1 MKATIQLVGAAALL
15 ALLLSG
21 CRGNSTATPTTTP
34 TTAPTTAPTTM
45 PTTEP
50 TTAPTTQ
57 PTTPPTTQPTT
68 DAATAPTGGEAAPD
82 GDGMGRTA
90 TTPDSRSGLA
100 GPNGMIPDVENSV
113 K

>member
-34 TTAPTTAPTTM
+34 
-45 PTTEP
+45 
-50 TTAPTTQ
+50 
-57 PTTPPTTQPTT
+57 
-68 DAATAPTGGEAAPD
+68 
-82 GDGMGRTA
+82 
-90 TTPDSRSGLA
+90 DSRSGLA
-100 GPNGMIPDVENSV
+100 GSNGRIPDVENSA

>member
-21 CRGNSTATPTTTP
+21 CRGNSMATPTTTP

-45 PTTEP
+45 PTTKP
-50 TTAPTTQ
+50 TTT
-57 PTTPPTTQPTT
+57 PTTPPTTQPSTQPTT
-68 DAATAPTGGEAAPD
+68 DAATAPTGGETAPD
-82 GDGMGRTA
+82 SDDMGRTA
-90 TTPDSRSGLA
+90 TTPNPRSGLA
-100 GPNGMIPDVENSV
+100 DSNGRIPDVENFA

>member
-21 CRGNSTATPTTTP
+21 CRSNSTATPTTTP

-57 PTTPPTTQPTT
+57 PTTQPTT

-100 GPNGMIPDVENSV
+100 GPNGMIPDVENSA

>member
-15 ALLLSG
+15 AMLLSG
-21 CRGNSTATPTTTP
+21 CRGNSTATPTTIP
-34 TTAPTTAPTTM
+34 TTAPTIA

-50 TTAPTTQ
+50 TTAPTTP
-57 PTTPPTTQPTT
+57 PTTQPATQPTT
-68 DAATAPTGGEAAPD
+68 DAATAPTGGENAPD
-82 GDGMGRTA
+82 SDGMGRTA

-100 GPNGMIPDVENSV
+100 GSNGRIPDVENSA

>member
-21 CRGNSTATPTTTP
+21 CRGNSMAPPTTTP

-50 TTAPTTQ
+50 TTTPTTAPTTQ
-57 PTTPPTTQPTT
+57 PATQPTT
-68 DAATAPTGGEAAPD
+68 DAATAPTGGETAPD
-82 GDGMGRTA
+82 SDDMGRTA
-90 TTPDSRSGLA
+90 TTPNSRSGLA
-100 GPNGMIPDVENSV
+100 DSNGRIPDVENFA

>member
-15 ALLLSG
+15 AMLLSG

-34 TTAPTTAPTTM
+34 TTAPTIA
-45 PTTEP
+45 
-50 TTAPTTQ
+50 
-57 PTTPPTTQPTT
+57 PTT

-82 GDGMGRTA
+82 SDGMGRTA
-90 TTPDSRSGLA
+90 TAPDSRGGLA
-100 GPNGMIPDVENSV
+100 GSNGRIPDVENSA

>member
-21 CRGNSTATPTTTP
+21 CRGNSMATPTTTP

-50 TTAPTTQ
+50 TTT
-57 PTTPPTTQPTT
+57 PTTPPTTQPATQPTT
-68 DAATAPTGGEAAPD
+68 DAATAPTGGETAPD
-82 GDGMGRTA
+82 SDGMGR
-90 TTPDSRSGLA
+90 TPDSRSGLA
-100 GPNGMIPDVENSV
+100 GSNGRIPDVENSA